1 MLFLNKRIR
10 IALNMKYANFAKKN
24 ISEAVIRGTI
34 IVIFFLLIIILGR
47 YFKVDP
53 DNLRKMFMG
62 GSVLRAAIIYIF
74 MYVVV
79 TFFIWLSKDI
89 FRFVAAIIFG
99 LFLSTILVFL
109 AETINAAILFTLSR
123 YLGKG
128 FVDSFLRSSP
138 RNLQNKI
145 SHTNVWFIFMLRA
158 VPLVPFR
165 VLDLSLGLTRI
176 RLSQYLMIVVLASP
190 ARIFWVQYILAGLG
204 EAAFKNP
211 WLLVNYLMDNRLA
224 FIWSFIYL
232 VLAVILTFRI
242 KNKI

>member
-1 MLFLNKRIR
+1 MQ
-10 IALNMKYANFAKKN
+10 YANLAKKN
-24 ISEAVIRGTI
+24 VSEAVIRGTI
-34 IVIFFLLIIILGR
+34 IAAFFLLIIILGR

-53 DNLRKMFMG
+53 DDLRRMFMG
-62 GSVLRAAIIYIF
+62 GSFLHAAVTYIF
-74 MYVVV
+74 MYVAV

-99 LFLSTILVFL
+99 PFLSTILVFL
-109 AETINAAILFTLSR
+109 AETINAAVLFTLSR
-123 YLGKG
+123 YLGKS
-128 FVDSFLRSSP
+128 FVDTLLRSSS

-145 SHTNVWFIFMLRA
+145 SRSNLWSIFTLRA

-165 VLDLSLGLTRI
+165 ILDLSLGLTRI

-232 VLAVILTFRI
+232 VLAITLAFRI

>member
-1 MLFLNKRIR
+1 
-10 IALNMKYANFAKKN
+10 MKYENLAKKN
-24 ISEAVIRGTI
+24 VSEAVIRGTI
-34 IVIFFLLIIILGR
+34 IVAFFLLIIILGR
-47 YFKVDP
+47 YFKVNP
-53 DNLRKMFMG
+53 DDLRRMFMG
-62 GSVLRAAIIYIF
+62 GSLLRAAVTYIF
-74 MYVVV
+74 MYVAV

-99 LFLSTILVFL
+99 PFLSTILVFL
-109 AETINAAILFTLSR
+109 AETINAAVLFTLSR
-123 YLGKG
+123 YLGKS
-128 FVDSFLRSSP
+128 FVDTLLRSSS

-145 SHTNVWFIFMLRA
+145 SHSNLWSIFTLRA

-165 VLDLSLGLTRI
+165 ILDLGLGLTRI

-232 VLAVILTFRI
+232 VLAIILAFRI

>member
-1 MLFLNKRIR
+1 
-10 IALNMKYANFAKKN
+10 MKYENLAKKN
-24 ISEAVIRGTI
+24 VSEAVIRGTI
-34 IVIFFLLIIILGR
+34 IAAFFLLIIILGR
-47 YFKVDP
+47 YFKVNP
-53 DNLRKMFMG
+53 DDLRRMFMG
-62 GSVLRAAIIYIF
+62 GSLLRAALIYIF
-74 MYVVV
+74 MYVAV

-99 LFLSTILVFL
+99 PFLSTILVFL
-109 AETINAAILFTLSR
+109 AETINAAVLFTLSR
-123 YLGKG
+123 YLGKS
-128 FVDSFLRSSP
+128 FVDTLLRSSS

-145 SHTNVWFIFMLRA
+145 SRSNLWSIFTLRA

-165 VLDLSLGLTRI
+165 ILDLSLGLTRI

-190 ARIFWVQYILAGLG
+190 ARIFWVQYILSGLG

-232 VLAVILTFRI
+232 VLAIILAFRI

>member
-1 MLFLNKRIR
+1 
-10 IALNMKYANFAKKN
+10 MKYANFAKKN